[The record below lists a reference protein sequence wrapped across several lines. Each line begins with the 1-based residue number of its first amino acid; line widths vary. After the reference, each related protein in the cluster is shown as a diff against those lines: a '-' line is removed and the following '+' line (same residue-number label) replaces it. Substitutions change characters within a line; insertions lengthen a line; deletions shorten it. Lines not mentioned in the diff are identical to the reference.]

1 MRSERDVVLPP
12 AFDDDLRFLQRVE
25 DFAIKELVAELR
37 VEALAIAVLP
47 RAAGHDVGGLGA
59 DGSDPSAQG
68 LGDEL
73 GAGAV
78 PSTLKV
84 VAGSAEK
91 VALTA
96 RAFAS
101 ERCPIPCS
109 DRCLPLS

>member
-1 MRSERDVVLPP
+1 MLAPS
-12 AFDDDLRFLQRVE
+12 FDDDLRFLQRVE

-37 VEALAIAVLP
+37 VEALAITVLP
-47 RAAGHDVGGLGA
+47 RAAGHDVGGLGT
-59 DGSDPSAQG
+59 DSSDPSAQG

-96 RAFAS
+96 RALAS